1 MLYKDPLSRLVRSLN
16 ESAGYNPGN
25 LLIGQTVNVKITD
38 LAGKEFYRDF
48 TVELIYGDG
57 SVILR
62 DVKSDAIHQLTYE
75 NTGNYLHYFA
85 EEAGVK
91 YELLIDRDLESNSSV
106 KLPLKESVRRRQSLR
121 ESSDASFVI
130 DDPDKFVMWL
140 RDVSKNKRLTE
151 DADDLLAYLRKQK
164 YMPEE
169 EEEGITEIPRSMST
183 STMSELG
190 KKFFTKSPFATGI
203 LLGELIDR
211 VLLKGK
217 GKDIGISRSRRS
229 ESRRSYRRMNEAANL
244 RTPTSDEKRIYDLNG
259 TDKVAVGSSRWLV
272 VISHVFM
279 DGPGIE
285 VYDGDGK
292 AVAAFSYFDSFKDAE
307 KFAQS
312 KLLPAIDSSKPESKI
327 KSLVS
332 GEHGL

>member
-48 TVELIYGDG
+48 TVDLIYGDG
-57 SVILR
+57 SVILK
-62 DVKSDAIHQLTYE
+62 DVKSQASHQLTYE
-75 NTGNYLHYFA
+75 NTGEYIRYFA

-91 YELLIDRDLESNSSV
+91 YELLIDRNIESNSSA
-106 KLPLKESVRRRQSLR
+106 KLPLKESVRRKSLR
-121 ESSDASFVI
+121 ESSNDNYFVI

-140 RDVSKNKRLTE
+140 HDVSKNKRLTE

-169 EEEGITEIPRSMST
+169 EEKRITETPRSMGT
-183 STMSELG
+183 SLMSELG
-190 KKFFTKSPFATGI
+190 ERFFTKSPFATGI

-229 ESRRSYRRMNEAANL
+229 ESQR
-244 RTPTSDEKRIYDLNG
+244 
-259 TDKVAVGSSRWLV
+259 
-272 VISHVFM
+272 
-279 DGPGIE
+279 
-285 VYDGDGK
+285 
-292 AVAAFSYFDSFKDAE
+292 
-307 KFAQS
+307 
-312 KLLPAIDSSKPESKI
+312 
-327 KSLVS
+327 
-332 GEHGL
+332 

>member
-48 TVELIYGDG
+48 TVDLIYGDG

-62 DVKSDAIHQLTYE
+62 DVKSQASHQLTYE
-75 NTGNYLHYFA
+75 NTGEYLRYFA

-91 YELLIDRDLESNSSV
+91 YELLVDRNLESNSSV
-106 KLPLKESVRRRQSLR
+106 KLPLKESVRRKSLR
-121 ESSDASFVI
+121 ESSDDYFVI

-190 KKFFTKSPFATGI
+190 KRFFTKNPFATGI

-229 ESRRSYRRMNEAANL
+229 ESRR
-244 RTPTSDEKRIYDLNG
+244 
-259 TDKVAVGSSRWLV
+259 
-272 VISHVFM
+272 
-279 DGPGIE
+279 
-285 VYDGDGK
+285 
-292 AVAAFSYFDSFKDAE
+292 
-307 KFAQS
+307 
-312 KLLPAIDSSKPESKI
+312 
-327 KSLVS
+327 
-332 GEHGL
+332 

>member
-25 LLIGQTVNVKITD
+25 LLIGQIVNVKITD

-48 TVELIYGDG
+48 TVDLIYGDG
-57 SVILR
+57 SVILG
-62 DVKSDAIHQLTYE
+62 DVKSQASHQLTYE
-75 NTGNYLHYFA
+75 NTGGYIRYFA

-106 KLPLKESVRRRQSLR
+106 KLPLKESVRRKSLR
-121 ESSDASFVI
+121 ESSDDYFVI

-140 RDVSKNKRLTE
+140 YDVSKNKRLTE
-151 DADDLLAYLRKQK
+151 DADDLLAYLRNQK

-169 EEEGITEIPRSMST
+169 EEEGVTETPRSMST

-190 KKFFTKSPFATGI
+190 KRFFTENPFATGI

-217 GKDIGISRSRRS
+217 GKDIGISRS
-229 ESRRSYRRMNEAANL
+229 
-244 RTPTSDEKRIYDLNG
+244 
-259 TDKVAVGSSRWLV
+259 
-272 VISHVFM
+272 H
-279 DGPGIE
+279 
-285 VYDGDGK
+285 
-292 AVAAFSYFDSFKDAE
+292 
-307 KFAQS
+307 
-312 KLLPAIDSSKPESKI
+312 
-327 KSLVS
+327 
-332 GEHGL
+332 